1 MRRILHLLL
10 LSLFVCFNAQSQD
23 TERKTGIGFRFGGM
37 TSGITFRAALKND
50 AAFEGIVSFGHKS
63 FLITGLYEKMK
74 PIESTEGLKWF
85 YGIGGHIG
93 FFKRGGTYWVYKN
106 KGQHVYYYEDGGS
119 KAVPGIDFI
128 IGMDYTFK
136 NAPFNLSL
144 DIKPFMDFIEG
155 TEIYFD
161 GALSFRFVF

>member
-1 MRRILHLLL
+1 MKKTIRLLIIFC
-10 LSLFVCFNAQSQD
+10 SLFTSLHAQD
-23 TERKTGIGFRFGGM
+23 AEKKTGIGFRFGGM

-74 PIESTEGLKWF
+74 SIESTEGLKWF
-85 YGIGGHIG
+85 YGIGGHLG
-93 FFKRGGTYWVYKN
+93 FFQRGGTYWVYKN
-106 KGQHVYYYEDGGS
+106 KGHHVYYFEEGGS

-136 NAPFNLSL
+136 NAPFNISL
-144 DIKPFMDFIEG
+144 DVKPFMDFIEG
-155 TEIYFD
+155 TELYFD

>member
-1 MRRILHLLL
+1 MKNIITLFM
-10 LSLFVCFNAQSQD
+10 LSIFLVSTAYAQD
-23 TERKTGIGFRFGGM
+23 AEKKTGIGFRFGGM
-37 TSGITFRAALKND
+37 TSGITFRAALKNE

-63 FLITGLYEKMK
+63 FLLTGLYEKMK

-93 FFKRGGTYWVYKN
+93 FFQRGGTYWVYKN
-106 KGQHVYYYEDGGS
+106 KGHHVYYFEEGGS

-136 NAPFNLSL
+136 NAPFNISL
-144 DIKPFMDFIEG
+144 DVKPFMDFIEG
-155 TEIYFD
+155 TELYFD
-161 GALSFRFVF
+161 GALSVRFVF